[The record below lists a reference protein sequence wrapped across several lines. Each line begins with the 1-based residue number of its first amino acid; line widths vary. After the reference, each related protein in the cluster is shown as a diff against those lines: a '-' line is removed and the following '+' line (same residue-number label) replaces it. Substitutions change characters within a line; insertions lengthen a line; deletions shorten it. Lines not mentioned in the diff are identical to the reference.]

1 MIIQILVDNK
11 SSWII
16 PYAKRLQQL
25 LLSENH
31 KVELLH
37 NHDDIKKGDILIL
50 LSCEQI
56 LKNLNL
62 NTHNLVI
69 HESALPQGKGWSPL
83 SWQVLE
89 GKSQIPITLFE
100 ATQKVDAGVIYEQD
114 NISLNGTEL
123 VEELRILQGEKT
135 IELVIK
141 FVTNYPN
148 NSKKKQEGLESF
160 YPKRTPK
167 DSELNIYK
175 TIDEQF
181 NLLRIC
187 DNQKY
192 PAYFYKNGIKYI
204 LKIEKVQS

>member
-1 MIIQILVDNK
+1 MKIQLLVDNIG
-11 SSWII
+11 SWII
-16 PYAKRLQQL
+16 PYAKKLQSL
-25 LLSENH
+25 LLELNH
-31 KVELLH
+31 NVELIH
-37 NHDDIKKGDILIL
+37 SHEDIQKGDVLVL

-83 SWQVLE
+83 TWQVLE

-100 ATQKVDAGVIYEQD
+100 ATQKVDAGLIYEQD
-114 NISLNGTEL
+114 SISLNGTEL
-123 VEELRILQGEKT
+123 VEELRVFQGEKT

-141 FVTNYPN
+141 FITNYPN

-160 YPKRTPK
+160 YPKRSPK

-181 NLLRIC
+181 NLLRVC
-187 DNQKY
+187 DNEKY
-192 PAYFYKNGIKYI
+192 PAFFYKNGVKYYIKI
-204 LKIEKVQS
+204 NKAN